1 MWRVC
6 LGPYRAGPARGSHFM
21 LGAYPPAP
29 PAQIHSLPPATNLL
43 PDLISHSLTA
53 LPSIQYQQ
61 LGLWQGSLPLTVPL
75 DVRLHFLSTVWLCL
89 SRLIAL
95 GPCSCETMY
104 WTACAHSIWSS
115 LDSWICLILGNCVI
129 HLLAFGDSPT
139 SILWTG
145 QSGNWERILHF
156 FFFAP
161 RPACV
166 CLLTLSKCP
175 VAPMRKPVSSCSD
188 TPVLPFFLFAQ
199 LLFNIRCVYAWDTY
213 LTRYL

>member
-6 LGPYRAGPARGSHFM
+6 LGPYRAGSARGSHFM

-53 LPSIQYQQ
+53 LPSIQYQHSVIV
-61 LGLWQGSLPLTVPL
+61 SLT
-75 DVRLHFLSTVWLCL
+75 
-89 SRLIAL
+89 
-95 GPCSCETMY
+95 
-104 WTACAHSIWSS
+104 AHSPWPLFLWDDV
-115 LDSWICLILGNCVI
+115 LDTLCPLNLILPEFLNLSHPWELCHTPPRFWRLTDQYSLNRPVRE
-129 HLLAFGDSPT
+129 LRKNSP
-139 SILWTG
+139 L
-145 QSGNWERILHF
+145 

-175 VAPMRKPVSSCSD
+175 VALMRKPVSSCSD
-188 TPVLPFFLFAQ
+188 TPVLPFFFFAQ